1 MEAPLSYYIRVIE
14 SNVSHRRNVMPKLG
28 EYGNWLAPSLF
39 LLGGLLLGLLAE
51 KIVLP
56 LLLKASKKI
65 HLESVSLVMRSM
77 RGMLT
82 LWGFLAGM
90 AGSLSVVV
98 LKPDTARFLG
108 HIPTVLFL
116 FTLTVVLA
124 RVSLGLFDLKAAKGK
139 GDTPTISLFGNIIKL
154 GVYILGILVIL
165 QSLGISITPVLTAL
179 GVGGLAVAL
188 ALQETLSN
196 LFAGL
201 QIIAARQIKPGDYVH
216 LETGEEG
223 YVTDVTWRNTTIR
236 AIPNNMI
243 IVPNSKLASTI
254 LTNYHQPATE
264 MLVYVAVGVHYDSD
278 LEQVERVTIEV
289 AREVQSTVE
298 GANRDHEPRIRYH
311 EFGDSGIIFRVVLSA
326 MEFYDSY
333 ELTHQFMKQLKRRY
347 DREGIIIPF
356 NMVTL
361 DIPDR
366 PEFSVRLSDKDLSG
380 TEEA

>member
-1 MEAPLSYYIRVIE
+1 
-14 SNVSHRRNVMPKLG
+14 MPKLG

>member
-1 MEAPLSYYIRVIE
+1 
-14 SNVSHRRNVMPKLG
+14 
-28 EYGNWLAPSLF
+28 
-39 LLGGLLLGLLAE
+39 
-51 KIVLP
+51 
-56 LLLKASKKI
+56 
-65 HLESVSLVMRSM
+65 
-77 RGMLT
+77 MLI
-82 LWGFLAGM
+82 LWGFLAGT
-90 AGSLSVVV
+90 AGALSVIV
-98 LKPDTARFLG
+98 LKPDMARFLG
-108 HIPTVLFL
+108 HIPMVLFL
-116 FTLTVVLA
+116 YSLTVVLA
-124 RVSLGLFDLKAAKGK
+124 RISIGLFDLKARKGK

-216 LETGEEG
+216 LESGEEG

-254 LTNYHQPATE
+254 LTNYHQPAKE
-264 MLVYVAVGVHYDSD
+264 MLVYISVGVHYNSD
-278 LEQVERVTIEV
+278 LEHVERVTLEV
-289 AREVQSTVE
+289 ARDVLDTVQ
-298 GANRDHEPRIRYH
+298 GGKKDHQPKIRYN
-311 EFGDSGIIFRVVLSA
+311 EFGDSGILFKVVLSVE
-326 MEFYDSY
+326 EFYDHL
-333 ELTHQFMKQLKRRY
+333 ELTHQFVKRLKRKY
-347 DREGIIIPF
+347 DEEGITIPF

-366 PEFSVRLSDKDLSG
+366 PQISVQLEGGTSFNKESG
-380 TEEA
+380 